1 MRILL
6 AVSGGIDSMYM
17 AHKASE
23 FFPEASFAVAHCNFQ
38 LRGAESDGDEEFVR
52 RWAESEGVPCFVRR
66 FDTKGFAEK
75 GGLSIE
81 MAARD
86 LRYGWFEELCRE
98 EGYDA
103 VAVAHNANDN
113 AETLMLNMLRG
124 TGSKGMRGMAPMSVR
139 TGGLTVLR
147 PMLERTREE
156 IHSWMVKEGH
166 SWRDDS
172 SNGESVVKRNIL
184 RNEVFP
190 VLRRVNP
197 NFIGTLN
204 ADMKRFAQV
213 DDIADDYFRSCGIEA
228 GCREI
233 PVDHLLSL
241 KHWQYVLWRLLEP
254 YGFSQQTFEKLTAL
268 LAKYKDSQRGTVTM
282 SGKTFESPAHILTT
296 SRKKLTITDQI
307 TCCQR

>member
-17 AHKASE
+17 AHRASE
-23 FFPEASFAVAHCNFQ
+23 LFPEASFAVAHCNFQ
-38 LRGAESDGDEEFVR
+38 LRGRESDGDEEFVR
-52 RWAESEGVPCFVRR
+52 NWAASQGMPCFVRR
-66 FDTKGFAEK
+66 FDTEGFAAA

-86 LRYGWFEELCRE
+86 LRYGWFAELCRE
-98 EGYDA
+98 HGFDA

-113 AETLMLNMLRG
+113 AETLILNMLRG
-124 TGSKGMRGMAPMSVR
+124 TGSKGMRGIAPESVR
-139 TGGLTVLR
+139 KDGLRILR
-147 PMLERTREE
+147 PVLDRTRDE
-156 IHSWMVKEGH
+156 IRSWMEAGGFG
-166 SWRDDS
+166 WRDDS
-172 SNGESVVKRNIL
+172 SNGESVVKRNMV

-190 VLRRVNP
+190 VFKRINP

-204 ADMKRFAQV
+204 ADMERLAQV
-213 DDIADDYFRSCGIEA
+213 DDIADDYFRNCGIEA

-233 PVDHLLSL
+233 PVDLLLSL
-241 KHWQYVLWRLLEP
+241 SHWRYVLWRLLEP

-268 LAKYKDSQRGTVTM
+268 LSRYKDCPRGTVTM

-296 SRKKLTITDQI
+296 SRKKLVITDL
-307 TCCQR
+307 